1 MEAGEECNWMDELDG
16 WMDWIGLDWIGWID
30 GLDGGRVRSTI
41 RPSTWSQPNTPL
53 LMAHAPEY

>member
-1 MEAGEECNWMDELDG
+1 MDELDG